1 MKKRILIFS
10 IAYEP
15 LVGGAE
21 LAVRNITDRLSNFE
35 FDLITCH
42 FDKGYPD
49 QEKIGNVNVYRVGF
63 GNRIGRILYPLFAA
77 HLARKLHRK
86 NPYNLVW
93 SIMAAYA
100 GAAALLFLRGK
111 PNLNFLLTL
120 QEGDPIQ
127 HIHGRVRG
135 FRKIWQ
141 RIFKRADYI
150 QAISRFLADWAR
162 QEGSVCPIEV
172 VPNGV
177 DFKKFQIPSFRLKDG
192 QEFIIVTASRLVPK
206 NGVDILIRAVVKLQ
220 TTNYKL
226 QILGVGPEEVK
237 LKALAKKLGVSQRV
251 HFLGNILQD
260 EIPQYLSEAD
270 IFVRPSRSEGLGT
283 AFLEAMAAG
292 VPIIGTPVGGIPDF
306 LTEGETGL
314 FSKTDDPADL
324 ADKITILAEKP
335 ELRRKL
341 SQNGKQLVMEK
352 YSWGL
357 VAEKMDKILR
367 VL

>member
-270 IFVRPSRSEGLGT
+270 IFV
-283 AFLEAMAAG
+283 
-292 VPIIGTPVGGIPDF
+292 
-306 LTEGETGL
+306 
-314 FSKTDDPADL
+314 
-324 ADKITILAEKP
+324 
-335 ELRRKL
+335 
-341 SQNGKQLVMEK
+341 
-352 YSWGL
+352 
-357 VAEKMDKILR
+357 
-367 VL
+367 